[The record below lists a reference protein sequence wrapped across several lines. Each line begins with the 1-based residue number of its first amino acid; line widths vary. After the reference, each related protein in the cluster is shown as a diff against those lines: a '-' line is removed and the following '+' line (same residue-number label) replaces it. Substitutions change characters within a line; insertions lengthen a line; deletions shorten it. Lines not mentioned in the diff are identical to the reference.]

1 MVSICKHVQNHD
13 GRLIVA
19 TFLHPKS
26 KFFCHSNKIS
36 HFGHV
41 TVFWYRTLV
50 PYCMFYTAL
59 GANIFGAIS
68 VLWCGFYFNRM
79 ALCKNTAE
87 EWFCKLSHFRLDT
100 LQVPESMQEPQLVTR
115 MHQRG
120 HTSRNPIHSSCPK

>member
-1 MVSICKHVQNHD
+1 MVSICKHAQNYD

-26 KFFCHSNKIS
+26 KFFCHSNKI
-36 HFGHV
+36 
-41 TVFWYRTLV
+41 

-79 ALCKNTAE
+79 ALCRNTAE
-87 EWFCKLSHFRLDT
+87 EWFYKLSHFRLDT
-100 LQVPESMQEPQLVTR
+100 LTIDYL
-115 MHQRG
+115 
-120 HTSRNPIHSSCPK
+120 